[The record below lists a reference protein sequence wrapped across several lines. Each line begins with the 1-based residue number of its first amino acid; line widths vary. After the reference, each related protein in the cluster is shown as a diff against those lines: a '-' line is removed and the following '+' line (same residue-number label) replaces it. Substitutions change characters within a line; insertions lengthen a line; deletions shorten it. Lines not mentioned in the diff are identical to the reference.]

1 MPGIDLLEKSG
12 LDTKLQN
19 ELLSSGIVK
28 RYSEGDVIINEG
40 SFIRSIPI
48 VLEGN
53 IKVIRLDK
61 DGREIL
67 LYYIGKF
74 ESCIMSFLAGSCN
87 CSSGIKAV
95 AEDDVEVLMVPIE
108 KASELLKNNSSWS
121 EFVFE
126 LYQKRFDELLNV
138 INSIAFKKIDSRL
151 IDYLNKKAA
160 VSDSKKINVTHEE
173 IANDLGTSRVVIS
186 RLLKQLENDG
196 VLNLARNIITL
207 N

>member
-1 MPGIDLLEKSG
+1 MPGDDLLEKSG
-12 LDTKLQN
+12 LDTKLQS
-19 ELLSSGIVK
+19 ELLESGIVK
-28 RYSEGDVIINEG
+28 RYSEGDVIISEG

-53 IKVIRLDK
+53 IKVIRLDGE
-61 DGREIL
+61 GREIL

-95 AEDDVEVLMVPIE
+95 AEDDVKVLMIPFE
-108 KASELLKNNSSWS
+108 KALELMKNNVSWS
-121 EFVFE
+121 EFVFN

-138 INSIAFKKIDSRL
+138 INSIAFKKTDSRL
-151 IDYLNKKAA
+151 IDYLNKKSS
-160 VSDSKKINVTHEE
+160 VLDSKKLSITHEE

-186 RLLKQLENDG
+186 RLLKQLENDR
-196 VLNLARNIITL
+196 VLSLARNLIIL

>member
-1 MPGIDLLEKSG
+1 MPGGDLLEKSG
-12 LDTKLQN
+12 LDTKLQS
-19 ELLSSGIVK
+19 ELLESGIVK
-28 RYSEGDVIINEG
+28 RYSEGDVIISEG

-53 IKVIRLDK
+53 IKVIRLDGE
-61 DGREIL
+61 GREIL

-95 AEDDVEVLMVPIE
+95 AEDDVKVLMIPFE
-108 KASELLKNNSSWS
+108 KALELMKNNVSWS
-121 EFVFE
+121 EFVFN

-138 INSIAFKKIDSRL
+138 INSIAFKKTDSRL
-151 IDYLNKKAA
+151 IDYLNKKSS
-160 VSDSKKINVTHEE
+160 VLDSKKLSITHEE

-186 RLLKQLENDG
+186 RLLKQLENDR
-196 VLNLARNIITL
+196 VLSLARNLIIL